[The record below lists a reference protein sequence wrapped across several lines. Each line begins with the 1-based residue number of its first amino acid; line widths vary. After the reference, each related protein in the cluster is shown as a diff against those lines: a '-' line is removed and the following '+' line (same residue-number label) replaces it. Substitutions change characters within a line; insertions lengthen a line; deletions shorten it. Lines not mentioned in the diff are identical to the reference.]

1 LGFVIVSPLPSGA
14 FRYNCISLTNKK
26 NEGHC
31 DCVKHRFEIY
41 NYEKKIESVLNR
53 IEHLRIEQ
61 ENKRAI
67 LGFYKDCLPRGLSKA
82 RILKYLCTL
91 ESIAKLYPKLFETST
106 KDDISDLVRRIEEKN
121 YSDWTKHDF
130 KVIIKIFYRWLRK
143 TEDYPDEVKWIKA
156 TVRNS
161 KILPEEI
168 LTEDDIKKLVECATS
183 LRDRAF
189 ILVLYESGCRIGEIL
204 TLRIRNVQFDDYG
217 AVLIVSGKTGDRRVR
232 IIVSA
237 PKLAAWLENHPLRE
251 NADAPLWV
259 NHSTRNRDAIF
270 SYGAAKVMLK
280 KVAGRAGIRKRVYP
294 HLFRHSRATFLANF
308 LTEAQL
314 KHHFGWVQASDMAST
329 YVHLSGRDVD
339 NALLKLQGVKVDN
352 QQKEAVLKTILCP
365 RCNEKNSP
373 TSKFCMRCGSPL
385 DLESALK
392 VDALRAKAD
401 KLMSILVQDPEVLEK
416 LLSKLDS

>member
-1 LGFVIVSPLPSGA
+1 M
-14 FRYNCISLTNKK
+14 RNKI
-26 NEGHC
+26 
-31 DCVKHRFEIY
+31 EIY
-41 NYEKKIESVLNR
+41 NYDRKIESVLNR
-53 IEHLRIEQ
+53 IKHSKTESK
-61 ENKRAI
+61 NKAAI
-67 LGFYKDCLPRGLSKA
+67 LDFYEDCLPRGLSKA

-106 KDDISDLVRRIEEKN
+106 KNDIADLVRRIEEKD

-156 TVRNS
+156 TVRNGNL
-161 KILPEEI
+161 LPEEI

-183 LRDRAF
+183 LRDKAF

-204 TLRIRNVQFDDYG
+204 SLRIRNVQFDDYG
-217 AVLIVSGKTGDRRVR
+217 AVLIVSGKTRDRRVR

-237 PKLAAWLENHPLRE
+237 PKLAAWLENHPLKE

-259 NHSTRNRDAIF
+259 NHGTRNRGAIF

-280 KVAGRAGIRKRVYP
+280 KVAIKAGIRKRIYP

-314 KHHFGWVQASDMAST
+314 KQHFGWVQASDMASI

-339 NALLKLQGVKVDN
+339 NALLKLQGVEVEKQIKN
-352 QQKEAVLKTILCP
+352 AVLKTVSCP
-365 RCNEKNSP
+365 RCNEKLSDIKVLHAMWF
-373 TSKFCMRCGSPL
+373 SARCGDCS
-385 DLESALK
+385 EG
-392 VDALRAKAD
+392 
-401 KLMSILVQDPEVLEK
+401 
-416 LLSKLDS
+416 